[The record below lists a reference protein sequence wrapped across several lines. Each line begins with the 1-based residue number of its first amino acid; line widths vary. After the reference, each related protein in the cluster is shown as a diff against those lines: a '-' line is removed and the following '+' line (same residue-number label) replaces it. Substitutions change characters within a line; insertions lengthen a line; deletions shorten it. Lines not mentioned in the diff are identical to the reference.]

1 MIFPVWHVRC
11 YGSFDPLSTET
22 FMPHSL
28 PQALLIQAQTRNRQI
43 ALRYKKLG
51 IWQTRTWG
59 EVAQDA
65 DHLAE
70 ALHLKGFKA
79 TDCLLIISESN
90 AEALL
95 LALAAQALGGSVSL
109 IEPSMDHRHW
119 LATLKPR
126 YAVVQNLLL
135 LAQLGDAEP
144 DRVIVLDKRGLHDAE
159 DARLVDYAEL
169 LKPAAKGIQKP
180 LIDATA
186 CAFVFQTPKGEL
198 QLSHADLLD
207 GAQQLIDANA
217 NANAITDHDQALVAR
232 VFAASGQARYLLAP
246 WLVAGFCLNFPEAL
260 STRDNDRRELG
271 PTLVLGT
278 RESYARLELRARE
291 RLPLPGTFAHALY
304 RWAMAPAKGLIRRQL
319 GYWLIRR
326 PLLDVLGMSRLSK
339 PLLAGEALTPQ
350 SHAFF
355 AALGILPRPLSTA
368 AQVKPML
375 EAAIDG
381 YQPSVLLG
389 ASA

>member
-1 MIFPVWHVRC
+1 MIFQVWHVRC
-11 YGSFDPLSTET
+11 YGTFDPLSTET

-43 ALRYKKLG
+43 ALRYKELG

-59 EVAQDA
+59 EVAQEV

-79 TDCLLIISESN
+79 TDCLLIISEAN

-95 LALAAQALGGSVSL
+95 LTLAAQALGGSVSL
-109 IEPSMDHRHW
+109 IEPSVGHRSW
-119 LATLKPR
+119 LATVKPR
-126 YAVVQNLLL
+126 YAVVQNLELV
-135 LAQLGDAEP
+135 AQLSDAEP
-144 DRVIVLDKRGLHDAE
+144 DVVIVLDDRGLHDAE
-159 DARLVDYAEL
+159 DARLIDYAEL
-169 LKPAAKGIQKP
+169 LKPAAKGIRKP
-180 LIDATA
+180 LIDAAA
-186 CAFVFQTPKGEL
+186 CAFVFQTSEGEQ
-198 QLSHADLLD
+198 QLTHADLLD
-207 GAQQLIDANA
+207 GAQQLID
-217 NANAITDHDQALVAR
+217 ANAITDHDQALVAR
-232 VFAASGQARYLLAP
+232 VFAANSQARYLLAP

-278 RESYARLELRARE
+278 RESYARLELWARE
-291 RLPLPGTFAHALY
+291 RLPLAGTFAHALY

-350 SHAFF
+350 SQAFF
-355 AALGILPRPLSTA
+355 AALGILPRPLNTPVPIKPRLKA
-368 AQVKPML
+368 AVEDCPL
-375 EAAIDG
+375 
-381 YQPSVLLG
+381 PVLLG
-389 ASA
+389 ASS

>member
-51 IWQTRTWG
+51 IWKTRTWG

-79 TDCLLIISESN
+79 TDCLLIISEAN

-95 LALAAQALGGSVSL
+95 LTLAAQALGGSVSL
-109 IEPSMDHRHW
+109 IEPSMDHRHR
-119 LATLKPR
+119 LATVKPR
-126 YAVVQNLLL
+126 YAVVQNLELVG
-135 LAQLGDAEP
+135 QLSDAES
-144 DRVIVLDKRGLHDAE
+144 DVVIVLDDRRLHDAK

-169 LKPAAKGIQKP
+169 LKPAAKGIRKP
-180 LIDATA
+180 LIDAAA
-186 CAFVFQTPKGEL
+186 CAFVFQTPQGEQRL
-198 QLSHADLLD
+198 THADLLD
-207 GAQQLIDANA
+207 GARQLVDIQ
-217 NANAITDHDQALVAR
+217 AITERDQALAAR

-260 STRDNDRRELG
+260 GTRDNDRRELG
-271 PTLVLGT
+271 PTLALGT
-278 RESYARLELRARE
+278 RESYARLELWARE

-350 SHAFF
+350 SQAFF
-355 AALGILPRPLSTA
+355 AALGILPRPLNTPVPIKPRLDA
-368 AQVKPML
+368 AVEDCQLP
-375 EAAIDG
+375 
-381 YQPSVLLG
+381 VLLG
-389 ASA
+389 ASS

>member
-51 IWQTRTWG
+51 IWKTRTWG

-79 TDCLLIISESN
+79 TDCLLIISEAN

-95 LALAAQALGGSVSL
+95 LTLAAQALGGSVSL

-119 LATLKPR
+119 LATVKPR
-126 YAVVQNLLL
+126 YAVVQNLELV
-135 LAQLGDAEP
+135 AQLSDAEP
-144 DRVIVLDKRGLHDAE
+144 DVVIVLDDRGLHDAK

-169 LKPAAKGIQKP
+169 LKPAAKGIRKP
-180 LIDATA
+180 LIDAAA
-186 CAFVFQTPKGEL
+186 CAFVFQTPQGEQRL
-198 QLSHADLLD
+198 THADLLN
-207 GAQQLIDANA
+207 GARQLIDIQ
-217 NANAITDHDQALVAR
+217 AITERDQALAAR

-246 WLVAGFCLNFPEAL
+246 WLVAGFCLNFPESL
-260 STRDNDRRELG
+260 STLDNDRRELG

-278 RESYARLELRARE
+278 RESYARLELWARE

-304 RWAMAPAKGLIRRQL
+304 RWAMVPAQGVIRRQF

-350 SHAFF
+350 SQAFF
-355 AALGILPRPLSTA
+355 AALGILPRPLNTA

-381 YQPSVLLG
+381 YQLPVLLG
-389 ASA
+389 ASS

>member
-1 MIFPVWHVRC
+1 
-11 YGSFDPLSTET
+11 
-22 FMPHSL
+22 MPHSL

-79 TDCLLIISESN
+79 TDCLLIISEAN

-95 LALAAQALGGSVSL
+95 LTLAAQALGGSVSL
-109 IEPSMDHRHW
+109 IEPSVDHRSW
-119 LATLKPR
+119 LATVKPR
-126 YAVVQNLLL
+126 YAVVQNLELV
-135 LAQLGDAEP
+135 AQLSDAEP
-144 DRVIVLDKRGLHDAE
+144 DVVIVLDDRGLHDAE
-159 DARLVDYAEL
+159 DARLVDYAQL
-169 LKPAAKGIQKP
+169 LKPAAKGIRKP
-180 LIDATA
+180 LIDAAA
-186 CAFVFQTPKGEL
+186 CAFVFQTPQGEQRL
-198 QLSHADLLD
+198 THADLLD
-207 GAQQLIDANA
+207 GARQLVDIQ
-217 NANAITDHDQALVAR
+217 AITERDQALAAR

-260 STRDNDRRELG
+260 GTRDNDRRELG

-278 RESYARLELRARE
+278 RESYARLELWARE
-291 RLPLPGTFAHALY
+291 RLPLAGTFAHALY
-304 RWAMAPAKGLIRRQL
+304 RWAMVPAKGLIRRQL

-339 PLLAGEALTPQ
+339 PLLAGDALTPQ
-350 SHAFF
+350 SQAFF
-355 AALGILPRPLSTA
+355 AALGILPRPLNTPVPIKPRLKA
-368 AQVKPML
+368 AVEDCQLP
-375 EAAIDG
+375 
-381 YQPSVLLG
+381 VLLG
-389 ASA
+389 ASS

>member
-1 MIFPVWHVRC
+1 
-11 YGSFDPLSTET
+11 
-22 FMPHSL
+22 MPHSL

-51 IWQTRTWG
+51 IWKTRTWG
-59 EVAQDA
+59 EVAQDV

-70 ALHLKGFKA
+70 ALHLQGFKA
-79 TDCLLIISESN
+79 TDCLLIISEAD

-95 LALAAQALGGSVSL
+95 LTLAAQALGGSVSL
-109 IEPSMDHRHW
+109 IKPSADHRSW
-119 LATLKPR
+119 LATVKPR
-126 YAVVQNLLL
+126 YAVVQNLELV
-135 LAQLGDAEP
+135 AQLSDAEP
-144 DRVIVLDKRGLHDAE
+144 DVVIVLDDRGLHDAE

-169 LKPAAKGIQKP
+169 LKPAAKGIRKP
-180 LIDATA
+180 LIDAAA
-186 CAFVFQTPKGEL
+186 CAFVFQTPQGEQRL
-198 QLSHADLLD
+198 THADLLD
-207 GAQQLIDANA
+207 GARQLVDIQ
-217 NANAITDHDQALVAR
+217 AITERDQALAAR

-381 YQPSVLLG
+381 YQLPVLLG

>member
-1 MIFPVWHVRC
+1 
-11 YGSFDPLSTET
+11 
-22 FMPHSL
+22 MPHSL

-217 NANAITDHDQALVAR
+217 ITDHDQALVAR

-278 RESYARLELRARE
+278 RESYARLELWARE

-304 RWAMAPAKGLIRRQL
+304 RWAMVPAQGVIRRQF

-326 PLLDVLGMSRLSK
+326 PLLDVLGMSSLSK

-355 AALGILPRPLSTA
+355 AALGILPRPLNTA

-381 YQPSVLLG
+381 YQLPVLLG

>member
-1 MIFPVWHVRC
+1 MIFLVWHVRC
-11 YGSFDPLSTET
+11 YGTFDPLSTET

-51 IWQTRTWG
+51 IWKTRTWG

-79 TDCLLIISESN
+79 TDCLLIISEAN

-95 LALAAQALGGSVSL
+95 LTLAAQALGGSVSL

-119 LATLKPR
+119 LATVKPR
-126 YAVVQNLLL
+126 YAVVQNLELVG
-135 LAQLGDAEP
+135 QLSDAEP
-144 DRVIVLDKRGLHDAE
+144 DVVIVLDDRRLHDAK

-169 LKPAAKGIQKP
+169 LKPAATGIRKP
-180 LIDATA
+180 LIDAAA
-186 CAFVFQTPKGEL
+186 CAFIFQTPQGEQRL
-198 QLSHADLLD
+198 NHADLLN
-207 GAQQLIDANA
+207 GARQLIDIQ
-217 NANAITDHDQALVAR
+217 AITDHDQALVAR
-232 VFAASGQARYLLAP
+232 VFAASSQARYLLAP

-304 RWAMAPAKGLIRRQL
+304 RWAMAPAKGLIRRQF

-350 SHAFF
+350 SQAFF
-355 AALGILPRPLSTA
+355 AALGILPRSLNTP
-368 AQVKPML
+368 VPIKPRL
-375 EAAIDG
+375 EAAVEDC
-381 YQPSVLLG
+381 QLPVLLG
-389 ASA
+389 ASS

>member
-51 IWQTRTWG
+51 IWKTRTWG

-79 TDCLLIISESN
+79 TDCLLIISEAN

-95 LALAAQALGGSVSL
+95 LTLAAQALGGSVRL

-119 LATLKPR
+119 LATVKPR
-126 YAVVQNLLL
+126 YAVVQNLELV
-135 LAQLGDAEP
+135 AQLSDAEP
-144 DRVIVLDKRGLHDAE
+144 DVVIVLDDRGLHDAK

-169 LKPAAKGIQKP
+169 LKPAAKGIRKP
-180 LIDATA
+180 LIDAVA
-186 CAFVFQTPKGEL
+186 CAFVFQTPQGEQRL
-198 QLSHADLLD
+198 THADLLN
-207 GAQQLIDANA
+207 GARQLIDIQ
-217 NANAITDHDQALVAR
+217 AITERDQALAAR

-246 WLVAGFCLNFPEAL
+246 WLVAGFCLNFPESL

-304 RWAMAPAKGLIRRQL
+304 RWAMVPAKGVIRRQF

-350 SHAFF
+350 SQAFF
-355 AALGILPRPLSTA
+355 AALGILPRPLNTP
-368 AQVKPML
+368 VPIKPRLDAVVEDCQLPALL
-375 EAAIDG
+375 EV
-381 YQPSVLLG
+381 S
-389 ASA
+389 S

>member
-51 IWQTRTWG
+51 IWKTRTWG

-79 TDCLLIISESN
+79 TDCLLIISEAN

-95 LALAAQALGGSVSL
+95 LTLAAQALGGSVSL

-119 LATLKPR
+119 LATVKPR
-126 YAVVQNLLL
+126 YAVVQNLELV
-135 LAQLGDAEP
+135 AQLSDAEP
-144 DRVIVLDKRGLHDAE
+144 DVVIVLDDRGLHDAK

-169 LKPAAKGIQKP
+169 LKPAAKGIRKP
-180 LIDATA
+180 LIDAAA
-186 CAFVFQTPKGEL
+186 CAFVFQTPQGEQRL
-198 QLSHADLLD
+198 THADLLN
-207 GAQQLIDANA
+207 GARQLIDIQ
-217 NANAITDHDQALVAR
+217 AITERDQALAAR

-246 WLVAGFCLNFPEAL
+246 WLVAGFCLNFPESL
-260 STRDNDRRELG
+260 STLDNDRRELG

-278 RESYARLELRARE
+278 RESYARLELWARE

-304 RWAMAPAKGLIRRQL
+304 RWAMVPAKGVIRRQL

-350 SHAFF
+350 SQAFF
-355 AALGILPRPLSTA
+355 AALGILPRSLNTP
-368 AQVKPML
+368 VPIKPRL
-375 EAAIDG
+375 EAAVEDC
-381 YQPSVLLG
+381 QLPVLLG
-389 ASA
+389 ASS

>member
-51 IWQTRTWG
+51 IWKTRTWG

-79 TDCLLIISESN
+79 TDCLLIISEAN

-95 LALAAQALGGSVSL
+95 LTLAAQALGGSVSL

-119 LATLKPR
+119 LATVKPR

-144 DRVIVLDKRGLHDAE
+144 DVVIVLDDRGLHDAE

-169 LKPAAKGIQKP
+169 LKPAAKGIRKP
-180 LIDATA
+180 LIDAAA
-186 CAFVFQTPKGEL
+186 CAFVFQTPQGEQRL
-198 QLSHADLLD
+198 THADLLD
-207 GAQQLIDANA
+207 GARQLVDIQ
-217 NANAITDHDQALVAR
+217 AITERDQALAAR

-260 STRDNDRRELG
+260 GTRDNDRRELG
-271 PTLVLGT
+271 PTLALGT
-278 RESYARLELRARE
+278 RESYARLELWARE

-350 SHAFF
+350 SQAFF
-355 AALGILPRPLSTA
+355 AALGILPRPLNTPVPIKPRLDA
-368 AQVKPML
+368 AVEDCQLP
-375 EAAIDG
+375 
-381 YQPSVLLG
+381 VLLG
-389 ASA
+389 ASS

>member
-51 IWQTRTWG
+51 LWKTRTWG

-79 TDCLLIISESN
+79 TDCLLIISEAN

-95 LALAAQALGGSVSL
+95 LTLAAQALGGSVSL

-119 LATLKPR
+119 LATVKPR

-144 DRVIVLDKRGLHDAE
+144 DVVIVLDDRGLHDAE

-169 LKPAAKGIQKP
+169 LKPAAKGIRKP
-180 LIDATA
+180 LIDAAA
-186 CAFVFQTPKGEL
+186 CAFVFQTPQGEQRL
-198 QLSHADLLD
+198 THADLLD
-207 GAQQLIDANA
+207 GARQLVDIQ
-217 NANAITDHDQALVAR
+217 AITERDQALAAR

-260 STRDNDRRELG
+260 GTRDNDRRELG
-271 PTLVLGT
+271 PTLALGT
-278 RESYARLELRARE
+278 RESYARLELWARE

-319 GYWLIRR
+319 GYWLIRL

-350 SHAFF
+350 SQAFF
-355 AALGILPRPLSTA
+355 AALGILPRPLNTPVPIKPRLDA
-368 AQVKPML
+368 AVEDCQLP
-375 EAAIDG
+375 
-381 YQPSVLLG
+381 VLLG
-389 ASA
+389 ASS

>member
-11 YGSFDPLSTET
+11 YGTFDPLSTET

-79 TDCLLIISESN
+79 TDCLLIISEAN

-95 LALAAQALGGSVSL
+95 LTLAAQALGGSVSL
-109 IEPSMDHRHW
+109 IKPSADHRSW
-119 LATLKPR
+119 LATVKPR
-126 YAVVQNLLL
+126 YAVVQNLELV
-135 LAQLGDAEP
+135 AQLSDAEP
-144 DRVIVLDKRGLHDAE
+144 DVVIVLDDRGLHDAE

-169 LKPAAKGIQKP
+169 LKPAAKGIRKP
-180 LIDATA
+180 LIDAAA
-186 CAFVFQTPKGEL
+186 CAFVFQTPQGEQRL
-198 QLSHADLLD
+198 THADLLD
-207 GAQQLIDANA
+207 GARQLVDIQ
-217 NANAITDHDQALVAR
+217 AITERDQALVAR
-232 VFAASGQARYLLAP
+232 VFAANSQARYLLAP

-350 SHAFF
+350 SQAFF
-355 AALGILPRPLSTA
+355 AALGILPRPLNTPVPIKPRLDA
-368 AQVKPML
+368 AVEDCQLP
-375 EAAIDG
+375 
-381 YQPSVLLG
+381 VLLG
-389 ASA
+389 ASS

>member
-51 IWQTRTWG
+51 IWKTRTWG

-79 TDCLLIISESN
+79 TDCLLIISEAN

-95 LALAAQALGGSVSL
+95 LTLAAQALGGSVSL

-119 LATLKPR
+119 LATVKPR
-126 YAVVQNLLL
+126 YAVVQNLELV
-135 LAQLGDAEP
+135 AQLSDAEP
-144 DRVIVLDKRGLHDAE
+144 DVVIVLDDRGLHDAK

-169 LKPAAKGIQKP
+169 LKPAAKGIRKP
-180 LIDATA
+180 LIDAAA
-186 CAFVFQTPKGEL
+186 CAFIFQTPQGEQRL
-198 QLSHADLLD
+198 THADLLN
-207 GAQQLIDANA
+207 GARQLIDIQ
-217 NANAITDHDQALVAR
+217 AITERDQALAAR

-246 WLVAGFCLNFPEAL
+246 WLVAGFCLNFPESL

-304 RWAMAPAKGLIRRQL
+304 RWAMVPAKGVIRRQF

-350 SHAFF
+350 SQAFF
-355 AALGILPRPLSTA
+355 AALGILPRPLNTP
-368 AQVKPML
+368 VPIKPRLDAVVEDCQLPALL
-375 EAAIDG
+375 EV
-381 YQPSVLLG
+381 S
-389 ASA
+389 S

>member
-51 IWQTRTWG
+51 IWKTRTWG

-79 TDCLLIISESN
+79 TDCLLIISEAN

-95 LALAAQALGGSVSL
+95 LTLAAQALGGSVSL
-109 IEPSMDHRHW
+109 IEPSTDHRHW
-119 LATLKPR
+119 LAGVKPR
-126 YAVVQNLLL
+126 YAVVQNLAL
-135 LAQLGDAEP
+135 LARLGDAEP
-144 DRVIVLDKRGLHDAE
+144 ERVIVLDKRGLHDVE

-169 LKPAAKGIQKP
+169 LKPAATGIRKP
-180 LIDATA
+180 LIDAAA
-186 CAFVFQTPKGEL
+186 CAFVFQTPQGEQRL
-198 QLSHADLLD
+198 THADLLN
-207 GAQQLIDANA
+207 GARQLIDIQ
-217 NANAITDHDQALVAR
+217 AITERDQALAAR
-232 VFAASGQARYLLAP
+232 VFAASGQARYLLTP

-381 YQPSVLLG
+381 YQLPVLLG

>member
-1 MIFPVWHVRC
+1 
-11 YGSFDPLSTET
+11 
-22 FMPHSL
+22 MPHSL

-59 EVAQDA
+59 EVAQDV

-119 LATLKPR
+119 LATVKPR
-126 YAVVQNLLL
+126 YAVVQNLELV
-135 LAQLGDAEP
+135 AQLSDAEP
-144 DRVIVLDKRGLHDAE
+144 DVVIVLDDRGLHDAK

-169 LKPAAKGIQKP
+169 LKPAAKGIRKP
-180 LIDATA
+180 LIDAAA
-186 CAFVFQTPKGEL
+186 CAFVFQTPQGEQRL
-198 QLSHADLLD
+198 THADLLN
-207 GAQQLIDANA
+207 GARQLIDIQ
-217 NANAITDHDQALVAR
+217 AITERDQALAAR

-278 RESYARLELRARE
+278 RESYARLELWARE
-291 RLPLPGTFAHALY
+291 RLPLPGTFAHGLY
-304 RWAMAPAKGLIRRQL
+304 RWAMAPAQGVIRRQF

-355 AALGILPRPLSTA
+355 AALGILPRPLNTA

-381 YQPSVLLG
+381 YQLPVLLG

>member
-51 IWQTRTWG
+51 IWKTRTWG

-79 TDCLLIISESN
+79 TDCLLIISEAN

-95 LALAAQALGGSVSL
+95 LTLAAQALGGSVSL
-109 IEPSMDHRHW
+109 IEPSVDHRSW
-119 LATLKPR
+119 LATVKPR
-126 YAVVQNLLL
+126 YAVVQNLELV
-135 LAQLGDAEP
+135 AQLSDAEP
-144 DRVIVLDKRGLHDAE
+144 DVVIVLDDRGLHDAE

-169 LKPAAKGIQKP
+169 LKPAAKGIRKP
-180 LIDATA
+180 LIDAAA
-186 CAFVFQTPKGEL
+186 CAFFFPTPQGEQRL
-198 QLSHADLLD
+198 THADLLN
-207 GAQQLIDANA
+207 GARQLIGIQ
-217 NANAITDHDQALVAR
+217 AITERDQALAAR

-260 STRDNDRRELG
+260 GTRDNDRRELG

-350 SHAFF
+350 SQAFF
-355 AALGILPRPLSTA
+355 AALGILPRPLNTPVPIKPRLDA
-368 AQVKPML
+368 AVEDCQLP
-375 EAAIDG
+375 
-381 YQPSVLLG
+381 VLLG
-389 ASA
+389 ASS

>member
-11 YGSFDPLSTET
+11 YGTFDPLSTET

-79 TDCLLIISESN
+79 TDCLLIISEAN

-95 LALAAQALGGSVSL
+95 LTLAAQALGGSVSL
-109 IEPSMDHRHW
+109 IKPSADHRSW
-119 LATLKPR
+119 LATVKPR
-126 YAVVQNLLL
+126 YAVVQNLELV
-135 LAQLGDAEP
+135 AQLSDAEP
-144 DRVIVLDKRGLHDAE
+144 DVVIVLDDRGLHDAE

-169 LKPAAKGIQKP
+169 LKPAAKGIRKP
-180 LIDATA
+180 LIDAA
-186 CAFVFQTPKGEL
+186 VCAFVFQTSEGEQ
-198 QLSHADLLD
+198 QLTHADLLD
-207 GAQQLIDANA
+207 GAQQLID
-217 NANAITDHDQALVAR
+217 ANAITDHDQALVAR
-232 VFAASGQARYLLAP
+232 VFAANSQARYLLAP

-278 RESYARLELRARE
+278 RESYARLELWARE
-291 RLPLPGTFAHALY
+291 RLPLAGTFAHALY
-304 RWAMAPAKGLIRRQL
+304 RWAMVPAKGLIRRQL

-339 PLLAGEALTPQ
+339 PLLAGDALTPQ
-350 SHAFF
+350 SQAFF
-355 AALGILPRPLSTA
+355 AALGILPRPLNTPVPIKPRLKA
-368 AQVKPML
+368 AVEDCQLP
-375 EAAIDG
+375 
-381 YQPSVLLG
+381 VLLG
-389 ASA
+389 ASS

>member
-51 IWQTRTWG
+51 IWKTRTWG

-79 TDCLLIISESN
+79 TDCLLIISEAN

-95 LALAAQALGGSVSL
+95 LTLAAQALGGSVSL
-109 IEPSMDHRHW
+109 IEPSTDHRHW
-119 LATLKPR
+119 LAGVKPR
-126 YAVVQNLLL
+126 YAVVQNLAL
-135 LAQLGDAEP
+135 LARLGDAEP
-144 DRVIVLDKRGLHDAE
+144 ERVIVLDKRGLHDVE

-169 LKPAAKGIQKP
+169 LKPAATGIRKP
-180 LIDATA
+180 LIDAAA
-186 CAFVFQTPKGEL
+186 CAFVFQTPQGEQRL
-198 QLSHADLLD
+198 THADLLN
-207 GAQQLIDANA
+207 GARQLIDIQ
-217 NANAITDHDQALVAR
+217 AITERDQALAAR
-232 VFAASGQARYLLAP
+232 VFAASGQARYLLTP

-350 SHAFF
+350 SQAFF
-355 AALGILPRPLSTA
+355 AALGILPRPLNTA

-381 YQPSVLLG
+381 YQLPVLLG

>member
-1 MIFPVWHVRC
+1 
-11 YGSFDPLSTET
+11 
-22 FMPHSL
+22 MPHSL

-51 IWQTRTWG
+51 IWKTRTWG

-79 TDCLLIISESN
+79 TDCLLIISEAN

-95 LALAAQALGGSVSL
+95 LTLAAQALGGSVSL

-119 LATLKPR
+119 LATVKPR
-126 YAVVQNLLL
+126 YAVVQNLELV
-135 LAQLGDAEP
+135 AQLSDAEP
-144 DRVIVLDKRGLHDAE
+144 DVVIVLDDRGLHDAK

-169 LKPAAKGIQKP
+169 LKPAAKGIRKP
-180 LIDATA
+180 LIDAAA
-186 CAFVFQTPKGEL
+186 CAFVFQTPQGEQRL
-198 QLSHADLLD
+198 THADLLN
-207 GAQQLIDANA
+207 GARQLIDIQ
-217 NANAITDHDQALVAR
+217 AITERDQALAAR

-246 WLVAGFCLNFPEAL
+246 WLVAGFCLNFPESL
-260 STRDNDRRELG
+260 STLDNDRRELG

-278 RESYARLELRARE
+278 RESYARLELWARE

-304 RWAMAPAKGLIRRQL
+304 RWAMVPAQGVIRRQF

-326 PLLDVLGMSRLSK
+326 PLLDVLGMSSLSK

-355 AALGILPRPLSTA
+355 AALGILPRPLNTA

-381 YQPSVLLG
+381 YQLPVLLG

>member
-1 MIFPVWHVRC
+1 
-11 YGSFDPLSTET
+11 
-22 FMPHSL
+22 MPHSL

-260 STRDNDRRELG
+260 GTRDNDRRELG

-339 PLLAGEALTPQ
+339 PLLAGDALTPQ
-350 SHAFF
+350 SQAFF
-355 AALGILPRPLSTA
+355 AALGVLPRPLNTPVPIKPRLDA
-368 AQVKPML
+368 AVEDCQLP
-375 EAAIDG
+375 
-381 YQPSVLLG
+381 VLLG
-389 ASA
+389 ASS

>member
-11 YGSFDPLSTET
+11 YGTFDPLSMET

-59 EVAQDA
+59 EVAQDV

-70 ALHLKGFKA
+70 ALHLQGFKA
-79 TDCLLIISESN
+79 TDCLLIISEAD

-95 LALAAQALGGSVSL
+95 LTLAAQALSGSVSL
-109 IEPSMDHRHW
+109 IKPSADHRSW
-119 LATLKPR
+119 LATVKPR
-126 YAVVQNLLL
+126 YAVVQNLELV
-135 LAQLGDAEP
+135 AQLSDAEP
-144 DRVIVLDKRGLHDAE
+144 DVVIVLDDRGLHDAE

-169 LKPAAKGIQKP
+169 LKPAAKGIRKP
-180 LIDATA
+180 LIDAAA
-186 CAFVFQTPKGEL
+186 CAFVFQTPQGEQRL
-198 QLSHADLLD
+198 THADLLD
-207 GAQQLIDANA
+207 GARQLVDIQ
-217 NANAITDHDQALVAR
+217 AITERDQALAAR

-246 WLVAGFCLNFPEAL
+246 WLVAGFCLNFPESL

-304 RWAMAPAKGLIRRQL
+304 RWAMVPAKGVIRRQF

-350 SHAFF
+350 SQAFF
-355 AALGILPRPLSTA
+355 AALGILPRPLNTP
-368 AQVKPML
+368 VPIKPRLDAVVEDCQLPALL
-375 EAAIDG
+375 EV
-381 YQPSVLLG
+381 S
-389 ASA
+389 S

>member
-51 IWQTRTWG
+51 IWKTRTWG

-70 ALHLKGFKA
+70 PLHLKGFKA
-79 TDCLLIISESN
+79 TDCLLIISEAN

-95 LALAAQALGGSVSL
+95 LTLAAQALGGSVRL

-119 LATLKPR
+119 LATVKPR
-126 YAVVQNLLL
+126 YAVVQNLELV
-135 LAQLGDAEP
+135 AQLSDAEP
-144 DRVIVLDKRGLHDAE
+144 DVVIVLDDRRLHDAK

-169 LKPAAKGIQKP
+169 LKPVAKGIRKP
-180 LIDATA
+180 LIDAAA
-186 CAFVFQTPKGEL
+186 CAFVFQTPECEL

-207 GAQQLIDANA
+207 GAQQLID
-217 NANAITDHDQALVAR
+217 ANAITDHDQALVAR

-278 RESYARLELRARE
+278 RESYARLELWARE

-304 RWAMAPAKGLIRRQL
+304 RWAMVPAQGVIRRQF

-350 SHAFF
+350 SQAFF
-355 AALGILPRPLSTA
+355 AALGILPRPLNTA

-381 YQPSVLLG
+381 YQLPVLLG

>member
-51 IWQTRTWG
+51 IWKTRTWG

-79 TDCLLIISESN
+79 TDCLLIISEAN

-95 LALAAQALGGSVSL
+95 LTLAAQALGGSVSL
-109 IEPSMDHRHW
+109 IEPSVGLRSW
-119 LATLKPR
+119 LATVKPR
-126 YAVVQNLLL
+126 YAVVQNLELV
-135 LAQLGDAEP
+135 AQLSDAEP
-144 DRVIVLDKRGLHDAE
+144 DVVIVLDDRGLHDAK

-169 LKPAAKGIQKP
+169 LKPAAKGIRKP
-180 LIDATA
+180 LIDAAA
-186 CAFVFQTPKGEL
+186 CAFVFQTPQGEQRL
-198 QLSHADLLD
+198 THADLLN
-207 GAQQLIDANA
+207 GARQLIGIQ
-217 NANAITDHDQALVAR
+217 AITERDQALAAR

-260 STRDNDRRELG
+260 GTRDIDRRELG

-278 RESYARLELRARE
+278 RESYARLELWARE

-350 SHAFF
+350 SQAFF
-355 AALGILPRPLSTA
+355 AALGILPRPLNTPVPIKPRLKA
-368 AQVKPML
+368 AVEDCPL
-375 EAAIDG
+375 
-381 YQPSVLLG
+381 PVLLG
-389 ASA
+389 ASS

>member
-11 YGSFDPLSTET
+11 YSTFDPLSTET

-51 IWQTRTWG
+51 IWKTRTWG

-79 TDCLLIISESN
+79 TDCLLIISEAN

-95 LALAAQALGGSVSL
+95 LTLAAQALGGSVSL
-109 IEPSMDHRHW
+109 IKPSADHRSW
-119 LATLKPR
+119 LATVKPR
-126 YAVVQNLLL
+126 YAVVQNLELV
-135 LAQLGDAEP
+135 AQLSDAEP
-144 DRVIVLDKRGLHDAE
+144 DVVIVLDDRGLHDAE

-169 LKPAAKGIQKP
+169 LKPAAKGIRKP
-180 LIDATA
+180 LIDAAA
-186 CAFVFQTPKGEL
+186 CAFVFQTPQGEQRL
-198 QLSHADLLD
+198 THADLLD
-207 GAQQLIDANA
+207 GARQLVDIQ
-217 NANAITDHDQALVAR
+217 AITERDQALAAR

-260 STRDNDRRELG
+260 GTRDNDRRELG

-339 PLLAGEALTPQ
+339 PLLAGDALTPQ
-350 SHAFF
+350 SQAFF
-355 AALGILPRPLSTA
+355 AALGVLPRPLNMPVPIKPRLDA
-368 AQVKPML
+368 AVEDCQLP
-375 EAAIDG
+375 
-381 YQPSVLLG
+381 VLLG
-389 ASA
+389 ASS

>member
-1 MIFPVWHVRC
+1 MVFPVWHVRC
-11 YGSFDPLSTET
+11 YGTFDPLSTET

-59 EVAQDA
+59 EVAQDV

-70 ALHLKGFKA
+70 ALHLQGFKA
-79 TDCLLIISESN
+79 TDCLLIISEAN

-95 LALAAQALGGSVSL
+95 LTLTAQALGGSVSL
-109 IEPSMDHRHW
+109 IEPSVDHRSW
-119 LATLKPR
+119 LATVKPR
-126 YAVVQNLLL
+126 YAVVQNLELV
-135 LAQLGDAEP
+135 AQLSDAEP
-144 DRVIVLDKRGLHDAE
+144 DVVIVLDDRGLHDAE

-169 LKPAAKGIQKP
+169 LKPAATGIRKP
-180 LIDATA
+180 LIDAAA
-186 CAFVFQTPKGEL
+186 CAFVFQTPEGEL

-207 GAQQLIDANA
+207 GAQQLVDIQ
-217 NANAITDHDQALVAR
+217 AITERDQALAAR

-260 STRDNDRRELG
+260 GTRDNDRRELG

-278 RESYARLELRARE
+278 RESYARLELWARE
-291 RLPLPGTFAHALY
+291 RLPLAGTFAHALY
-304 RWAMAPAKGLIRRQL
+304 RWAMVPAKGVIRRQL

-350 SHAFF
+350 SQAFF
-355 AALGILPRPLSTA
+355 AALGVLPRPLNTP
-368 AQVKPML
+368 VPIKPRL
-375 EAAIDG
+375 EAAVEDCQI
-381 YQPSVLLG
+381 PVLLG
-389 ASA
+389 ASS

>member
-51 IWQTRTWG
+51 LWKTRTWG

-79 TDCLLIISESN
+79 TDCLLIISEAN

-95 LALAAQALGGSVSL
+95 LTLAAQALGGSVSL

-119 LATLKPR
+119 LATVKPR

-144 DRVIVLDKRGLHDAE
+144 DVVIVLDDRGLHDAE

-169 LKPAAKGIQKP
+169 LKPAAKGIRKP
-180 LIDATA
+180 LIDAAA
-186 CAFVFQTPKGEL
+186 CAFVFQTPQGEQRL
-198 QLSHADLLD
+198 THADLLD
-207 GAQQLIDANA
+207 GARQLVDIQ
-217 NANAITDHDQALVAR
+217 AITERDQALAAR

-260 STRDNDRRELG
+260 GTRDNDRRELG
-271 PTLVLGT
+271 PTLALGT
-278 RESYARLELRARE
+278 RESYARLELWARE

-350 SHAFF
+350 SQAFF
-355 AALGILPRPLSTA
+355 AALGILPRPLNTPVPIKPRLDA
-368 AQVKPML
+368 AVEDCQLP
-375 EAAIDG
+375 
-381 YQPSVLLG
+381 VLLG
-389 ASA
+389 ASS

>member
-11 YGSFDPLSTET
+11 YGTFDPLSTET

-79 TDCLLIISESN
+79 TDCLLIISEAN

-95 LALAAQALGGSVSL
+95 LTLAAQALGGSVSL
-109 IEPSMDHRHW
+109 IKPSADHRSW
-119 LATLKPR
+119 LATVKPR
-126 YAVVQNLLL
+126 YAVVQNLELV
-135 LAQLGDAEP
+135 AQLSDAEP
-144 DRVIVLDKRGLHDAE
+144 DVVIVLDDRGLHDAE

-169 LKPAAKGIQKP
+169 LKPAAKGIRKP
-180 LIDATA
+180 LIDAAA
-186 CAFVFQTPKGEL
+186 CAFVFQTPQGEQRL
-198 QLSHADLLD
+198 THADLLD
-207 GAQQLIDANA
+207 GARQLVDIQ
-217 NANAITDHDQALVAR
+217 AITERDQALAAR

-260 STRDNDRRELG
+260 GTRDNDRRELG

-278 RESYARLELRARE
+278 RESYARLELWARE
-291 RLPLPGTFAHALY
+291 RLPSPGTFAHALY

-350 SHAFF
+350 SQAFF
-355 AALGILPRPLSTA
+355 AALGILPRPLNTPVPIKPRLDA
-368 AQVKPML
+368 AVEDCQLP
-375 EAAIDG
+375 
-381 YQPSVLLG
+381 VLLG
-389 ASA
+389 ASS

>member
-51 IWQTRTWG
+51 LWKTRTWG

-79 TDCLLIISESN
+79 TDCLLIISEAN

-95 LALAAQALGGSVSL
+95 LTLAAQALGGSVSL

-119 LATLKPR
+119 LATVKPR

-144 DRVIVLDKRGLHDAE
+144 DVVIVLDDRGLHDAE

-169 LKPAAKGIQKP
+169 LKPAAKGIRKP
-180 LIDATA
+180 LIDAAA
-186 CAFVFQTPKGEL
+186 CAFVFQTPQGEQRL
-198 QLSHADLLD
+198 THADLLD
-207 GAQQLIDANA
+207 GARQLVDIQ
-217 NANAITDHDQALVAR
+217 AITERDQALAAR

-260 STRDNDRRELG
+260 GTRDNDRRELG
-271 PTLVLGT
+271 PTLALGT
-278 RESYARLELRARE
+278 RESYARLELWARE

-304 RWAMAPAKGLIRRQL
+304 RWAIAPAKGLIRRQL

-350 SHAFF
+350 SQAFF
-355 AALGILPRPLSTA
+355 AALGILPRPLNTPVPIKPRLDA
-368 AQVKPML
+368 AVEDCQLP
-375 EAAIDG
+375 
-381 YQPSVLLG
+381 VLLG
-389 ASA
+389 ASS

>member
-51 IWQTRTWG
+51 IWKTRTWG
-59 EVAQDA
+59 EVAQDV

-70 ALHLKGFKA
+70 ALHLQGFKA
-79 TDCLLIISESN
+79 TDCLLIISEAD

-95 LALAAQALGGSVSL
+95 LTLAAQALGGSVSL
-109 IEPSMDHRHW
+109 IKPSADHRSW
-119 LATLKPR
+119 LATVKPR
-126 YAVVQNLLL
+126 YAVVQNLELV
-135 LAQLGDAEP
+135 AQLSDAEP
-144 DRVIVLDKRGLHDAE
+144 DVVIVLDDRGLHDAE

-169 LKPAAKGIQKP
+169 LKPAAKGIRKP
-180 LIDATA
+180 LIDAAA
-186 CAFVFQTPKGEL
+186 CAFVFQTPQGEQRL
-198 QLSHADLLD
+198 THADLLD
-207 GAQQLIDANA
+207 GARQLVDIQ
-217 NANAITDHDQALVAR
+217 AITERDQALAAR

-260 STRDNDRRELG
+260 GTRDNDRRELG

-339 PLLAGEALTPQ
+339 PLLAGDALTPQ
-350 SHAFF
+350 SQAFF
-355 AALGILPRPLSTA
+355 AALGVLPRPLNTPVPIKPRLDA
-368 AQVKPML
+368 AVEDCQLP
-375 EAAIDG
+375 
-381 YQPSVLLG
+381 VLLG
-389 ASA
+389 ASS

>member
-1 MIFPVWHVRC
+1 
-11 YGSFDPLSTET
+11 
-22 FMPHSL
+22 MPHSL

-51 IWQTRTWG
+51 IWKTRTWG

-79 TDCLLIISESN
+79 TDCLLIISEAN

-95 LALAAQALGGSVSL
+95 LTLAAQALGGSVRL

-119 LATLKPR
+119 LATVKPR
-126 YAVVQNLLL
+126 YAVVQNLELV
-135 LAQLGDAEP
+135 AQLSDAEP
-144 DRVIVLDKRGLHDAE
+144 DVVIVLDDRGLHDAK

-169 LKPAAKGIQKP
+169 LKPAAKGIRKP
-180 LIDATA
+180 LIDAAA
-186 CAFVFQTPKGEL
+186 CAFVFQTPQGEQRL
-198 QLSHADLLD
+198 THADLLN
-207 GAQQLIDANA
+207 GARQLIDIQ
-217 NANAITDHDQALVAR
+217 AITERDQALAAR

-246 WLVAGFCLNFPEAL
+246 WLVAGFCLNFPESL

-278 RESYARLELRARE
+278 RESYARLELWARE

-350 SHAFF
+350 SQAFF
-355 AALGILPRPLSTA
+355 AALGILPRPLNTP
-368 AQVKPML
+368 VPIKPRL
-375 EAAIDG
+375 EAAVEDCHL
-381 YQPSVLLG
+381 PVLLG
-389 ASA
+389 ASS